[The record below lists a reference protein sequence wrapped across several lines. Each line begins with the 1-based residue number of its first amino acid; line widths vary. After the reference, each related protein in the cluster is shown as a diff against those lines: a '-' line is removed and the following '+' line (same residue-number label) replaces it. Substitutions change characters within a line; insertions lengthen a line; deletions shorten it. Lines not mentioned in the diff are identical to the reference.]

1 MKTMMKSAL
10 ERIVVAVAL
19 FGFFAGP
26 AWADSMLS
34 MTRADGKT
42 VQVTL
47 QELMDLQATEI
58 STSTEWTDGVQ
69 TFRGVA
75 FDLLFDTYGLN
86 AETVRVSA
94 LNDYSVMVPANVLR
108 EDGAILAY
116 HLNGAEMSVREKGP
130 FWVIFPYDA
139 DEQFQT
145 DTYWA
150 YSVWQVKSVDAA
162 N

>member
-1 MKTMMKSAL
+1 M
-10 ERIVVAVAL
+10 
-19 FGFFAGP
+19 
-26 AWADSMLS
+26 
-34 MTRADGKT
+34 
-42 VQVTL
+42 
-47 QELMDLQATEI
+47 
-58 STSTEWTDGVQ
+58 
-69 TFRGVA
+69 A

-116 HLNGAEMSVREKGP
+116 HLNDAEMSVREKGP

-139 DEQFQT
+139 DARFQT

>member
-1 MKTMMKSAL
+1 MMKSTL
-10 ERIVVAVAL
+10 KRIVAAITL
-19 FGFFAGP
+19 LGFFAGP
-26 AWADSMLS
+26 ALAGGTLS
-34 MTRADGKT
+34 MTKADGET
-42 VQVTL
+42 IQVPL
-47 QELMDLQATEI
+47 QELKELQATEI
-58 STSTEWTDGVQ
+58 NTSTQWTEGVQ

-75 FDLLFDTYGLN
+75 FDLLFDTYGLE
-86 AETVRVSA
+86 ADTVRVSA
-94 LNDYSVMVPANVLR
+94 LNDYNVMVPVDILR

-116 HLNGAEMSVREKGP
+116 HLNDAEMSVREKGP

-139 DEQFQT
+139 DERFQT

>member
-1 MKTMMKSAL
+1 MIKNRLKQIAVLFVLSGFYAAPALAESSLSITTADGETARISMAELMAL
-10 ERIVVAVAL
+10 E
-19 FGFFAGP
+19 
-26 AWADSMLS
+26 
-34 MTRADGKT
+34 
-42 VQVTL
+42 
-47 QELMDLQATEI
+47 ATEI
-58 STSTEWTDGVQ
+58 NTSTQWTEGVQ
-69 TFRGVA
+69 KFRGVA
-75 FDLLFDTYGLN
+75 FDVLFDAYGLI

-94 LNDYSVMVPANVLR
+94 LNDYNVMVPVNVLR

-116 HLNGAEMSVREKGP
+116 HLNGTEMSVREKGP

-139 DEQFQT
+139 EERFNT

>member
-1 MKTMMKSAL
+1 
-10 ERIVVAVAL
+10 
-19 FGFFAGP
+19 
-26 AWADSMLS
+26 
-34 MTRADGKT
+34 
-42 VQVTL
+42 
-47 QELMDLQATEI
+47 MDLQATEI

-116 HLNGAEMSVREKGP
+116 HLNGGEMSVREKGP